1 MDPEPI
7 LDDED
12 GGDEEENAAKN
23 FHNHVADESVLKNKF
38 KQCATNFLK
47 KFIDLRKV
55 SCRIPL
61 FCFKIR
67 RDSDAL

>member
-1 MDPEPI
+1 VDPEPI

-38 KQCATNFLK
+38 KQCVN
-47 KFIDLRKV
+47 KF
-55 SCRIPL
+55 S
-61 FCFKIR
+61 
-67 RDSDAL
+67 